1 MVGFVARMTAPRCDT
16 KLGVVAALSAFVA
29 ITFGQGIAGYLLF
42 QQEYATYAEEAY
54 EARVDVAQEA
64 VTAAKGAETAL
75 SKAILSYAD
84 WKFMHEPLD
93 FSDLLEETLS
103 EDPSESAGELS
114 WFIEEESEVT
124 PEHIKE
130 FKSTIVPEL
139 QSFLNGDPTKEDYT
153 QSLEDQYRSE
163 EASGLI
169 LLVSLVAANLH
180 LFNIIFLGLG
190 VSSAYKIAALEE
202 SSE

>member
-1 MVGFVARMTAPRCDT
+1 M
-16 KLGVVAALSAFVA
+16 
-29 ITFGQGIAGYLLF
+29 
-42 QQEYATYAEEAY
+42 
-54 EARVDVAQEA
+54 
-64 VTAAKGAETAL
+64 
-75 SKAILSYAD
+75 
-84 WKFMHEPLD
+84 
-93 FSDLLEETLS
+93 
-103 EDPSESAGELS
+103 
-114 WFIEEESEVT
+114 
-124 PEHIKE
+124 
-130 FKSTIVPEL
+130 PEL